1 MHGWIKSVI
10 LALVVFAILYV
21 VISPLPEY
29 ESMGGVLRIAR
40 SRDQFIEMVGDALR
54 ESGSDKA
61 NARQQAVRDGTW
73 DARAERVSELIE
85 DALRSVLPA

>member
-1 MHGWIKSVI
+1 
-10 LALVVFAILYV
+10 

-40 SRDQFIEMVGDALR
+40 SRDQFIELVEDALR

-61 NARQQAVRDGTW
+61 SARQQAVRDGTW
-73 DARAERVSELIE
+73 DARAEWVSELIE
-85 DALRSVLPA
+85 KTQRSKAPSTVGRGLG